1 MDICENIDFY
11 CLNFHEERKEKMIK
25 KGNHFKIPIVFYSG
39 VLSSDTRI
47 TFVENL
53 GIRRTAS
60 ICYGHLDML
69 QHFIDNSTKEFA
81 IVMEDDILIK
91 DTFVEDIIK
100 SIDVMKTENIDILM
114 IGYLCHNP
122 IHTYSNFPEIYTPY
136 STHKFRIMGYPN
148 DSWGTQ
154 MYMISR
160 KQCIYLLD
168 KYTNGY
174 LERSLE
180 NLEMIP
186 FSADWTITK
195 EGKRAL
201 LYPLRVI
208 ENGSMEYED
217 EWQDKCRKLCAEF
230 TERHGFI

>member
-1 MDICENIDFY
+1 
-11 CLNFHEERKEKMIK
+11 
-25 KGNHFKIPIVFYSG
+25 
-39 VLSSDTRI
+39 
-47 TFVENL
+47 
-53 GIRRTAS
+53 
-60 ICYGHLDML
+60 
-69 QHFIDNSTKEFA
+69 
-81 IVMEDDILIK
+81 
-91 DTFVEDIIK
+91 
-100 SIDVMKTENIDILM
+100 
-114 IGYLCHNP
+114 
-122 IHTYSNFPEIYTPY
+122 
-136 STHKFRIMGYPN
+136 MGYPN

-180 NLEMIP
+180 NPEMIP